1 VYKYL
6 QYVGVSK
13 VEYSQELGEKKFTK
27 YDYNGNG
34 SISLQEFRD
43 ILKNDSEC
51 RTWMQVLG
59 FAK

>member
-1 VYKYL
+1 M
-6 QYVGVSK
+6 
-13 VEYSQELGEKKFTK
+13 EYSQELGEKKFTK